1 MKYVYMKKR
10 VFACLMTA
18 VLLIA
23 FLPAP
28 VGASAVSNDSGS
40 TEADTEITWP
50 SGPKKSSITAAS
62 AIVMD
67 VDTGTILYQ
76 KKMDTKH
83 YPASITKIMTT
94 LLALENS
101 SMDEIVTYSAEDVY
115 GIERGSSN
123 ISIEVDEQLTME
135 QSLYGIMLES
145 ANEACLGVAR
155 HVGGTKEH
163 FVEMMNEKAA
173 ELGCVNT
180 HFANPN
186 GLHDDEHYTT
196 CHDMALIAQA
206 AFQNETFRTITGT
219 KAYTIPKTNKK
230 KVVRDYIK
238 NHHQMLNPYTYRQYY
253 YPDCIGGKTGYTTKA
268 ESTLVTYARRND
280 MTLVC
285 VVMKAKGPKQDRQ
298 HNEYTDTSLLLD
310 YCFEHFKTVD
320 LSAGLDTENDTTP
333 FFSKYTELFDRTK
346 SPIHL
351 SSTNKVTL
359 PADADTSLVAR
370 KISYTDN
377 VSIQT
382 GDNVIGSVSYTYGNQ
397 SVGSSEII
405 FTKSEG
411 SSGITTALTESTKNT
426 SSSQNKHHIPVPF
439 MICITIAVLFVILL
453 LYHFLFLSPRRKR
466 AARHYAQRRSRA
478 LMQSK
483 SLSDFDLNRKR

>member
-1 MKYVYMKKR
+1 MKNKF
-10 VFACLMTA
+10 FACLMAAILFISFLQCPVPVMAATVTETTDVQGTDSEA
-18 VLLIA
+18 V
-23 FLPAP
+23 
-28 VGASAVSNDSGS
+28 
-40 TEADTEITWP
+40 WP

-67 VDTGTILYQ
+67 VDTGAILYD

-173 ELGCVNT
+173 QLGCVNT

-186 GLHDDEHYTT
+186 GLHDDDHYTT

-206 AFQNETFRTITGT
+206 AFQNEMFRTITGT

-230 KVVRDYIK
+230 KVARDYIK

-268 ESTLVTYARRND
+268 ESTLVTYAKRND

-285 VVMKAKGPKQDRQ
+285 VVMKAKGPKQDRA
-298 HNEYTDTSLLLD
+298 HNEYTDTALLLD
-310 YCFEHFKTVD
+310 YCFEHFQSVD
-320 LSAGLDTENDTTP
+320 MSGDLLAENDVTP
-333 FFSKYTELFDRTK
+333 FFSKYTELFDHTK

-359 PADADTSLVAR
+359 PADANPSLVTKDITYAD
-370 KISYTDN
+370 SG
-377 VSIQT
+377 SIQT
-382 GDNVIGSVSYTYGNQ
+382 GDNVIGSVSYTYGDQ
-397 SVGSSEII
+397 KVGSSEII
-405 FTKSEG
+405 FTKAES
-411 SSGITTALTESTKNT
+411 SSGITTILNQNSTDT
-426 SSSQNKHHIPVPF
+426 DSSAKKHKLSVPL
-439 MICITIAVLFVILL
+439 MICIGIAALL
-453 LYHFLFLSPRRKR
+453 LIPLLYYVLFLSPQRKR
-466 AARHYAQRRSRA
+466 ASRYYAQRRSRA
-478 LMQSK
+478 LMQSR

>member
-1 MKYVYMKKR
+1 MVQERGSRYMKYVYMKKR

-180 HFANPN
+180 
-186 GLHDDEHYTT
+186 
-196 CHDMALIAQA
+196 
-206 AFQNETFRTITGT
+206 R
-219 KAYTIPKTNKK
+219 
-230 KVVRDYIK
+230 
-238 NHHQMLNPYTYRQYY
+238 
-253 YPDCIGGKTGYTTKA
+253 
-268 ESTLVTYARRND
+268 
-280 MTLVC
+280 
-285 VVMKAKGPKQDRQ
+285 MK
-298 HNEYTDTSLLLD
+298 H
-310 YCFEHFKTVD
+310 
-320 LSAGLDTENDTTP
+320 SAPLPEQKPTRYQ
-333 FFSKYTELFDRTK
+333 KRTK
-346 SPIHL
+346 
-351 SSTNKVTL
+351 
-359 PADADTSLVAR
+359 R
-370 KISYTDN
+370 K
-377 VSIQT
+377 
-382 GDNVIGSVSYTYGNQ
+382 
-397 SVGSSEII
+397 
-405 FTKSEG
+405 
-411 SSGITTALTESTKNT
+411 
-426 SSSQNKHHIPVPF
+426 
-439 MICITIAVLFVILL
+439 
-453 LYHFLFLSPRRKR
+453 
-466 AARHYAQRRSRA
+466 
-478 LMQSK
+478 
-483 SLSDFDLNRKR
+483 

>member
-1 MKYVYMKKR
+1 MKNKF
-10 VFACLMTA
+10 FACLMATILF
-18 VLLIA
+18 VSLLQ
-23 FLPAP
+23 AP
-28 VGASAVSNDSGS
+28 VPAMAASV
-40 TEADTEITWP
+40 TDTMDGQENSSETTWP

-155 HVGGTKEH
+155 HVGGTKEQ

-173 ELGCVNT
+173 QLGCVNT

-206 AFQNETFRTITGT
+206 AFQNEMFRTITGT

-230 KVVRDYIK
+230 KVARDYIK

-268 ESTLVTYARRND
+268 ESTLVTYAKRND

-285 VVMKAKGPKQDRQ
+285 VVMKAKSPKQDRQ
-298 HNEYTDTSLLLD
+298 HNEYTDTALLLD
-310 YCFEHFKTVD
+310 YCFEHFQSVD
-320 LSAGLDTENDTTP
+320 MSGGLDAENDTTP
-333 FFSKYTELFDRTK
+333 FFSKYTELFDHTK

-359 PADADTSLVAR
+359 PADASPSLVT
-370 KISYTDN
+370 KDITYIDN

-382 GDNVIGSVSYTYGNQ
+382 GDNVIGSVSYTYGDQ
-397 SVGSSEII
+397 KVGSSEII
-405 FTKSEG
+405 FTKSET
-411 SSGITTALTESTKNT
+411 SSGITTVLNKSETNQA
-426 SSSQNKHHIPVPF
+426 SSKKKHKLSVGLI
-439 MICITIAVLFVILL
+439 ICIGIAVLLLVLL
-453 LYHFLFLSPRRKR
+453 LYHAFFLSPRRKR
-466 AARHYAQRRSRA
+466 ASRYYAQRRSRA
-478 LMQSK
+478 LMQSR